1 MLDKKAAQAV
11 LITPRKE
18 IFKKIPHDSFTEHDQ
33 TLETKSN

>member
-18 IFKKIPHDSFTEHDQ
+18 IFKKIPHDSLQNMIRH
-33 TLETKSN
+33 